1 MLDAKTLKH
10 NANSPDLISKV
21 NRQKNLLLQVR
32 NQRKLYLE
40 FNEINVSV
48 NLQVKCEK
56 PHSYFDIVS
65 YSNQNKIVHLLV
77 FLFFRTY

>member
-32 NQRKLYLE
+32 NQRKICLE
-40 FNEINVSV
+40 FNEMNVSV

-56 PHSYFDIVS
+56 PHSYFDIAIPT
-65 YSNQNKIVHLLV
+65 KIK
-77 FLFFRTY
+77 